1 MSSAI
6 IQLIVLAAVAI
17 FLLLRLRSV
26 LGTRDGFERPPRAAT
41 TDTAASPGKR
51 PQLAVI
57 EGGEEIADFVDS
69 GSEAAKALRQ
79 MKEVEPD
86 WSIRDFLEGAKAAYE
101 MILMAYE
108 RGNIEEVKDLV
119 DPEIYAAFRDA
130 IAEREAAGLTVEA
143 SFVGLKDVR
152 ITDAWFD
159 PKTNDAE
166 ITVNFT
172 GELISTVRNAEGE
185 IVEGSPTAIR
195 RQKDVWT
202 FARRMGSPDPNWT
215 LVSTDG

>member
-6 IQLIVLAAVAI
+6 IQLIVLAAVAV

-26 LGTRDGFERPPRAAT
+26 LGTRDGFERPPRAAGSS
-41 TDTAASPGKR
+41 SPAPAEKR

-57 EGGEEIADFVDS
+57 EGGENIADFVDPES
-69 GSEAAKALRQ
+69 DAARALRQ
-79 MKEVEPD
+79 MKEAEPG

-108 RGNIEEVKDLV
+108 RGNVEEVRDLV
-119 DPEIYAAFRDA
+119 DPEIYAAFREA
-130 IAEREAAGLTVEA
+130 VAEREARGLSVEA
-143 SFVGLKDVR
+143 QFVGIRDAS

-159 PKTNDAE
+159 PESGEAE
-166 ITVNFT
+166 VTVSFT
-172 GELISTVRNAEGE
+172 GELISTVRNAEGD

-202 FARRMGSPDPNWT
+202 FARKMGSSDPNWT